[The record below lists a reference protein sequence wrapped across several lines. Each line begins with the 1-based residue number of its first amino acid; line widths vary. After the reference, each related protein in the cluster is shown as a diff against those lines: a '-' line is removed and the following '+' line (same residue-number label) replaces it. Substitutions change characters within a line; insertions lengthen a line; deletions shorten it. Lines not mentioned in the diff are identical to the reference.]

1 MFNKF
6 KGIVYPGLMNT
17 LMINLKRKSAPQT
30 DEYTDDKVER
40 KCVPTIDEYTDNK
53 VCTSD

>member
-1 MFNKF
+1 MLNKF

-17 LMINLKRKSAPQT
+17 LMINLKRKCAAQT